1 MPTDSAGLCGTKN
14 FEDLALD
21 QLDPPVHETG
31 QLVDP
36 VQDGAQ
42 LHRRTPFLVEAGAPH
57 PHIPTNPE
65 AVAHPTTG
73 ATATLLQERD

>member
-42 LHRRTPFLVEAGAPH
+42 LHRRTPFLVEAGAPC
-57 PHIPTNPE
+57 ILFE
-65 AVAHPTTG
+65 GFFVRVAG
-73 ATATLLQERD
+73 LMDLI